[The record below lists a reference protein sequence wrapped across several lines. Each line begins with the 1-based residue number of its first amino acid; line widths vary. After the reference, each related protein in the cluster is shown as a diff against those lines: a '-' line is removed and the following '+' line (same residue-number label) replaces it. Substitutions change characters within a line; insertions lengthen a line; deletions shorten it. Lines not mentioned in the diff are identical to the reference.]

1 MAPEMELARILAR
14 KLELEPVMTLE
25 IAQSGQWVL
34 SFQPLA
40 SFAVADLLTW
50 LGNVSPAAL
59 AARASLEE
67 KLVLAAKAQKRDLE
81 LVPFTGFSCSLKE
94 RKT

>member
-1 MAPEMELARILAR
+1 MEPAKA
-14 KLELEPVMTLE
+14 LE

-59 AARASLEE
+59 AARASPEE
-67 KLVLAAKAQKRDLE
+67 ELLLAAKAQKRDLE
-81 LVPFTGFSCSLKE
+81 LAPFVGFACGLKE
-94 RKT
+94 MKT